1 MVSFSLFKHTPRLT
15 WPLDLQGHC
24 MFQTLKSNISIHFL
38 SSQFTTST
46 TITWF
51 HPKWI
56 SPADLSVASKIMQPH
71 KQWWLYLTDLWS
83 RCELSWCWVRT
94 FPICCVWRNHRKT
107 PVFRLLLAGDLPSKP
122 ERERWQRLV
131 RHTEDTCSPEWRRRL
146 LLSQTASQCSPLKCS
161 TKRSCNDLF
170 A

>member
-1 MVSFSLFKHTPRLT
+1 
-15 WPLDLQGHC
+15 

-107 PVFRLLLAGDLPSKP
+107 PVFRLLLAGDFAIKAGESDGKGLYGTQRIPVVQSEGVVCYSPKLHHNVVLWNVAQKGHAMTYSLSK
-122 ERERWQRLV
+122 
-131 RHTEDTCSPEWRRRL
+131 HTDTNI
-146 LLSQTASQCSPLKCS
+146 TYK
-161 TKRSCNDLF
+161 
-170 A
+170 